1 MPPVSSVANAPA
13 SQPTEA
19 KVFKPQAPVVFT
31 TGNPATGIG
40 GAARAALLK
49 CINRTRSGEKLYT
62 IDVKYEC
69 VTDSPRRHAPA
80 DYQIP
85 HGVSHKLHSGLV
97 VNARETQAG
106 NWILVLKDTMRSDQG
121 QAGFTSLRL
130 DGLRSFKILTEE
142 DGPLAPRRDADL
154 LDVEPVSG
162 TEVGIIIDIV

>member
-1 MPPVSSVANAPA
+1 MPPVSTVANAPA

-19 KVFKPQAPVVFT
+19 KVFKAQPPVVFT
-31 TGNPATGIG
+31 TGNPAKGIG

-49 CINRTRSGEKLYT
+49 CVNRTRSGEKLYT

-85 HGVSHKLHSGLV
+85 FGVSHKLHTGVV

-106 NWILVLKDTMRSDQG
+106 NWILVLKDTMRADQG
-121 QAGFTSLRL
+121 EAGFTSLRL
-130 DGLRSFKILTEE
+130 DGLRSFKIVKES

-154 LDVEPVSG
+154 LDVGTISG
-162 TEVGIIIDIV
+162 AEVGIIDIV